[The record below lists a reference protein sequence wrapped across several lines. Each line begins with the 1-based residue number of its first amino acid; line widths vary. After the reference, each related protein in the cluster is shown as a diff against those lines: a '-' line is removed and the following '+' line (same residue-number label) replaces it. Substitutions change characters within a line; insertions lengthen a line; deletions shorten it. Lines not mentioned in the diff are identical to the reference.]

1 MYSVQLA
8 NLYLTIHNILMII
21 ASVANNLMLMIVA
34 IVGLCVVLAPLW
46 IVFVYFFLGYPV
58 QLANRYLTSRIIPLI
73 AVAAVALCVALVVI
87 VVSVM
92 SGFLDMLRASGR
104 TLMGDVVISYPI
116 RGIPWYEQ
124 LIDTIE
130 KLPEAQ
136 AATPLIDT
144 YGLVRMPYPEGS
156 EKEVVTA
163 NVWGIEPQGFNRVTD
178 FSKAL
183 YWKPPTSPEAAA
195 LMLPDDP
202 RLKLNQNILND
213 GLDLMKSATGEPGL
227 VLGMH
232 VSIANE
238 RMRDGS
244 YRPRYQWFM
253 PRQSVTL
260 TLVPISAKG
269 TIAEPRERVFP
280 VVNEFKSGVYQID
293 KNRVMISLSE
303 AQKLLRM
310 DAGTLYDM
318 QAPPNA
324 DGSLPV
330 LGTSPAKVHKVLVR
344 AKPGVTPDQLQA
356 AVSSAYE
363 KFAFDISQDPSKA
376 VKAPRVESVTI
387 LTWEQHLRDLIA
399 PVEKER
405 EMMRILFSI
414 VYLVCAGLV
423 LSIFWAIVQEKTRD
437 VGILR
442 SVGASRLGIL
452 WIFLQYGLV
461 IGAIGGLFGVGLGWL
476 VIHNINFIHETI
488 GQDAPAWSYI
498 TSFLIALVSL
508 AMCVRG
514 AMTGVLLSTLLWL
527 VLGITLAIV
536 GAGLMLH
543 RGTLIWDPSV
553 YYFAT
558 IPDQVDW
565 FTAISTWFG
574 AVIFSVLGASIPA
587 AKAADIH
594 PVRALRYE

>member
-1 MYSVQLA
+1 MNTRMRLQHS
-8 NLYLTIHNILMII
+8 TI
-21 ASVANNLMLMIVA
+21 SRV
-34 IVGLCVVLAPLW
+34 
-46 IVFVYFFLGYPV
+46 YPV

-163 NVWGIEPQGFNRVTD
+163 NVWGIEPQSFNRVTD

-183 YWKPPTSPEAAA
+183 YWKPPTCPEAAA

-344 AKPGVTPDQLQA
+344 AKPGVSPDQLQA
-356 AVSSAYE
+356 AVFSAYE

-376 VKAPRVESVTI
+376 VKAPRVESMSI

-488 GQDAPAWSYI
+488 GQDAPTWSYI

-514 AMTGVLLSTLLWL
+514 AMSGVLLSTLLWL

>member
-1 MYSVQLA
+1 M
-8 NLYLTIHNILMII
+8 
-21 ASVANNLMLMIVA
+21 
-34 IVGLCVVLAPLW
+34 
-46 IVFVYFFLGYPV
+46 YPV
-58 QLANRYLTSRIIPLI
+58 KLANRYLTSRVIPLI

-130 KLPEAQ
+130 KLPEAE

-144 YGLVRMPYPEGS
+144 YGLVRMPYPEGA

-163 NVWGIEPQGFNRVTD
+163 NVWGIVPSSFNRVTD
-178 FSKAL
+178 FSNAL
-183 YWKPPTSPEAAA
+183 YWKPPATVDAAA
-195 LMLPDDP
+195 IMSPDDP
-202 RLKLNQNILND
+202 RLALRENILND
-213 GLDLMKSATGEPGL
+213 GLNLIKSDTSEPGL

-232 VSIANE
+232 VSIANQ
-238 RMRDGS
+238 RMQDGS
-244 YRPRYQWFM
+244 YKPRNPQWFM
-253 PRQSVTL
+253 PKQVVTL

-293 KNRVMISLSE
+293 KNRVMISLAE

-324 DGSLPV
+324 DGTLPV

-344 AKPGVTPDQLQA
+344 AKPGVTPDQLQT
-356 AVSSAYE
+356 AVFAAYE
-363 KFAFDISQDPSKA
+363 KFAFDIAGDPSK
-376 VKAPRVESVTI
+376 VVMAPRVETVNI

-442 SVGASRLGIL
+442 SVGASRPGIL

-476 VIHNINFIHETI
+476 VINKINWIHETI
-488 GQDAPAWSYI
+488 GQDAPAWSYT
-498 TSFLIALVSL
+498 TSFLIAAASFI
-508 AMCVRG
+508 MCMRG
-514 AMTGVLLSTLLWL
+514 AVTGVLLSTLLWL
-527 VLGITLAIV
+527 VLGITMILV
-536 GAGLMLH
+536 GVGLLLH

-565 FTAISTWFG
+565 FTAIITWFG

>member
-1 MYSVQLA
+1 MNTRMRLQHS
-8 NLYLTIHNILMII
+8 TI
-21 ASVANNLMLMIVA
+21 SRV
-34 IVGLCVVLAPLW
+34 
-46 IVFVYFFLGYPV
+46 YPV

-104 TLMGDVVISYPI
+104 TLMGDVVISCPI

-163 NVWGIEPQGFNRVTD
+163 NVWGIEPQSFNRVTD

-269 TIAEPRERVFP
+269 TISEPRERVFP

-344 AKPGVTPDQLQA
+344 AKPGVTPDQLRA

-376 VKAPRVESVTI
+376 VKAPRVESMTI
-387 LTWEQHLRDLIA
+387 MTWEQHLRDLIA

-476 VIHNINFIHETI
+476 VIHYINFIHETI

-498 TSFLIALVSL
+498 TSFCIALVSL

-527 VLGITLAIV
+527 VLGITLTIV

-543 RGTLIWDPSV
+543 HGTLIWDPSV

>member
-1 MYSVQLA
+1 M
-8 NLYLTIHNILMII
+8 
-21 ASVANNLMLMIVA
+21 
-34 IVGLCVVLAPLW
+34 
-46 IVFVYFFLGYPV
+46 YPV

-116 RGIPWYEQ
+116 RGIPWYQQ

-163 NVWGIEPQGFNRVTD
+163 NVWGIEPQSFNRVTD

-183 YWKPPTSPEAAA
+183 YWKPPITPEAAA
-195 LMLPDDP
+195 SMSPDDL
-202 RLKLNQNILND
+202 RLKLSDKILND
-213 GLDLMKSATGEPGL
+213 GLNLVKNDTGEPGL

-232 VSIANE
+232 VSIANQ
-238 RMRDGS
+238 RMQDGS
-244 YRPRYQWFM
+244 YKPRYPQWFM
-253 PRQSVTL
+253 PKQSVTL

-293 KNRVMISLSE
+293 KNRVMISLDE

-330 LGTSPAKVHKVLVR
+330 LGTSPAKVSKILVR
-344 AKPGVTPDQLQA
+344 AKPGVTPDQLQT
-356 AVSSAYE
+356 AVFAAYE
-363 KFAFDISQDPSKA
+363 KFAYDIAADPSKV
-376 VKAPRVESVTI
+376 VKAPRVDNMTI

-442 SVGASRLGIL
+442 SVGASRFGIL

-461 IGAIGGLFGVGLGWL
+461 IGAIGGLCGVGLGWL

-498 TSFLIALVSL
+498 ASFIIAAISF
-508 AMCVRG
+508 AMSVRG
-514 AMTGVLLSTLLWL
+514 MTTGVLLSTLLWS
-527 VLGITLAIV
+527 VLGFTLALV
-536 GAGLMLH
+536 GVGLMLH

-565 FTAISTWFG
+565 FTAIITWCG

>member
-1 MYSVQLA
+1 MNTRMRLQHS
-8 NLYLTIHNILMII
+8 TI
-21 ASVANNLMLMIVA
+21 SRV
-34 IVGLCVVLAPLW
+34 
-46 IVFVYFFLGYPV
+46 YPV

-104 TLMGDVVISYPI
+104 TLMGDVVISCPI

-163 NVWGIEPQGFNRVTD
+163 NVWGIEPQSFNRVTD

-344 AKPGVTPDQLQA
+344 AKPGVTPDQLRA

-376 VKAPRVESVTI
+376 VKAPRVESMTI
-387 LTWEQHLRDLIA
+387 MTWEQHLRDLIA

-476 VIHNINFIHETI
+476 VIHYINFIHETI

-498 TSFLIALVSL
+498 TSFCIALVSL

-527 VLGITLAIV
+527 VLGITLTIV

-543 RGTLIWDPSV
+543 HGTLIWDPSV

>member
-1 MYSVQLA
+1 M
-8 NLYLTIHNILMII
+8 
-21 ASVANNLMLMIVA
+21 
-34 IVGLCVVLAPLW
+34 
-46 IVFVYFFLGYPV
+46 YPV

-104 TLMGDVVISYPI
+104 TLMGDVVITNPI
-116 RGIPWYEQ
+116 RGIPWYGQLIETIEQ
-124 LIDTIE
+124 L
-130 KLPEAQ
+130 PQAQ

-156 EKEVVTA
+156 EKEVVTT
-163 NVWGIEPQGFNRVTD
+163 NVWGIDPSSFNRVTD
-178 FSKAL
+178 FSNAL
-183 YWKPPTSPEAAA
+183 YWKPPTSPQAAEA
-195 LMLPDDP
+195 MLPDDP
-202 RLKLNQNILND
+202 RLKLSAKILND
-213 GLDLMKSATGEPGL
+213 GLNVIKSDTGEPGL
-227 VLGMH
+227 VLGIH
-232 VSIANE
+232 VSIVNE
-238 RMRDGS
+238 RRRDGS
-244 YRPRYQWFM
+244 YIPRYSQWFM
-253 PRQSVTL
+253 PLQSVTL
-260 TLVPISAKG
+260 TLVPISTKG

-293 KNRVMISLSE
+293 KNRVMISLDE
-303 AQKLLRM
+303 AQKLLRL

-324 DGSLPV
+324 DGTLPV

-344 AKPGVTPDQLQA
+344 AKPGVTPEELKA
-356 AVSSAYE
+356 AVIGAYE
-363 KFAFDISQDPSKA
+363 KFAVDVEFDPSKV
-376 VKAPRVESVTI
+376 VKAPRIGNLSI
-387 LTWEQHLRDLIA
+387 LTWEQQLRDLIA

-442 SVGASRLGIL
+442 SVGASRFGIL

-461 IGAIGGLFGVGLGWL
+461 IGAIGGLCGVGLGWL

-488 GQDAPAWSYI
+488 GQDAPAWSYVA
-498 TSFLIALVSL
+498 SFIIAAISF
-508 AMCVRG
+508 AMSVRG
-514 AMTGVLLSTLLWL
+514 LTTGVLLSTLLWL
-527 VLGITLAIV
+527 VLGITITLV
-536 GAGLMLH
+536 GIGLTLH
-543 RGTLIWDPSV
+543 HGTLIWDPSV

-558 IPDQVDW
+558 IPDKVDW
-565 FTAISTWFG
+565 FTAITTWCG

>member
-1 MYSVQLA
+1 MNTRMRLQHS
-8 NLYLTIHNILMII
+8 TI
-21 ASVANNLMLMIVA
+21 SRV
-34 IVGLCVVLAPLW
+34 
-46 IVFVYFFLGYPV
+46 YPV

-104 TLMGDVVISYPI
+104 TLMGDVVISCPI

-344 AKPGVTPDQLQA
+344 AKPGVTPDQLRA

-376 VKAPRVESVTI
+376 VKAPRVESITI

-543 RGTLIWDPSV
+543 HGTLIWDPSV

>member
-1 MYSVQLA
+1 MNTRMRLQHS
-8 NLYLTIHNILMII
+8 TI
-21 ASVANNLMLMIVA
+21 SRV
-34 IVGLCVVLAPLW
+34 
-46 IVFVYFFLGYPV
+46 YPV

-163 NVWGIEPQGFNRVTD
+163 NVWGIEPQSFNRVTD

-183 YWKPPTSPEAAA
+183 YWKPPITPEAAA
-195 LMLPDDP
+195 AMLPDDP
-202 RLKLNQNILND
+202 RLKLSQSILND

-344 AKPGVTPDQLQA
+344 AKPGVSPDQLQA
-356 AVSSAYE
+356 AVFSAYE

-376 VKAPRVESVTI
+376 VKAPRVESMSI

-461 IGAIGGLFGVGLGWL
+461 IGATGGLFGVGLGWL

-514 AMTGVLLSTLLWL
+514 AMSGVLLSTLLWL